1 MASMTLRSRSLAIP
15 AAVLAAALLATP
27 AAAQQDLSS
36 VEVTAEHVA
45 GSIHMLTGAGG
56 NIGVSAGEDG
66 ILIVDDQFAP
76 LADKIRAA
84 VAGISAGDLEF
95 VVNTHFHGDHTGS
108 NVVFGEEALIVA
120 HTNVRKRLAAG
131 DGARGQSG
139 EPAPKV
145 ALPVVTYDI
154 GVSIHFNDE
163 QIMIGHLAGGHTDGD
178 SFVYFMDSNVIHLG
192 DQFFAGRF
200 PFVDVASGG
209 NAVGLRDS
217 IGNVLDRLPED
228 AKVIPGHG
236 SLSTVDDLETYHRM
250 LEESIATVKAAKEA
264 GKSVEEIQAAGLSD
278 EWAGWGS
285 GFINESVF
293 IGFIFESL

>member
-1 MASMTLRSRSLAIP
+1 MVRMTIPSRSLQLP
-15 AAVLAAALLATP
+15 AVVAAAALLAAP
-27 AAAQQDLSS
+27 ATAQQDLSA
-36 VEVTAEHVA
+36 VEVTAQHVA
-45 GSIHMLTGAGG
+45 GPVHMLTGAGG
-56 NIGVSAGEDG
+56 NIGVSAGDDG
-66 ILIVDDQFAP
+66 ILIIDDQFAP

-84 VAGISAGDLEF
+84 IAGISAGDLEF
-95 VVNTHFHGDHTGS
+95 VVNTHFHGDHTGG

-120 HTNVRKRLAAG
+120 HTNVRKRLAEGA
-131 DGARGQSG
+131 GARGQSVD
-139 EPAPKV
+139 PAPKV

-154 GVSIHFNDE
+154 GVSIHFNGE
-163 QIMIGHLAGGHTDGD
+163 ELMIGHLAGGHTDGD

-217 IGNVLDRLPED
+217 IGIVLDRLPED

-236 SLSTVDDLETYHRM
+236 SLSTVDDLKTYHRM
-250 LEESIATVKAAKEA
+250 LTESVATVKAAKDA

-278 EWAGWGS
+278 EWNGWGS